1 MTSTSAVASES
12 QSPNPWVDRL
22 KPATLPNGLSIWEI
36 NHHETEFL
44 YSEIFQQDLY
54 FRRGMTLPP
63 GAVVFD
69 VGANIGMFS
78 LLVRQ
83 RCPDATVFAFEPS
96 PIAAEALQRNTETSQ
111 GLMHVYEC
119 GVSSQNGSSVL
130 TFYPGYTI
138 LSGFHAQAEADR
150 SVLHASI
157 RDEANRRGM
166 SKWLTHSAIDRLAQQ
181 KLGQPIHIACPM
193 RTLSSIINEHQ
204 IDRVDL
210 LKIDAERCELEI
222 LRGISATHW
231 SRIQQVVME
240 VHDQAG
246 GMLDQILALLNDV
259 GFEVVH
265 EQQADGSEA
274 GLFDVYGIRR

>member
-1 MTSTSAVASES
+1 MTSTSAVASAL
-12 QSPNPWVDRL
+12 QSPSPWVDRL
-22 KPATLPNGLSIWEI
+22 KLATLPNGLPIWEI

-54 FRRGMTLPP
+54 FRRGISLSV

-83 RCPDATVFAFEPS
+83 RCPDAIVFAFEPS
-96 PIAAEALQRNTETSQ
+96 PIAAEALRRNTATSQ
-111 GLMHVYEC
+111 GQMHVYEC
-119 GVSSQNGSSVL
+119 GASSQNGSSVL

-138 LSGFHAQAEADR
+138 LSGFHAQAETDR

-166 SKWLTHSAIDRLAQQ
+166 SKWLTNSAIDRLAQQ

-193 RTLSSIINEHQ
+193 RTLSSVINEHQ

-222 LRGISATHW
+222 LSGISAPHW

-240 VHDQAG
+240 VHDQSG
-246 GMLDQILALLNDV
+246 GMLDQILTLLNDV
-259 GFEVVH
+259 GFEVAH